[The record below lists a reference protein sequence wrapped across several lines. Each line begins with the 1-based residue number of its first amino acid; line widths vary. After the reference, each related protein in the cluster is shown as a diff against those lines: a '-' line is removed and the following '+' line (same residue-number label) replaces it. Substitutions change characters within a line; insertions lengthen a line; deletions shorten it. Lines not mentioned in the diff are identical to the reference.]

1 GRLTDVQVAADANAT
16 SWRPFK
22 RFEFGTAGVA
32 NGKLLTATRHNYLWQ
47 TTTTPRDMIVTDNY
61 TYQAA
66 TGAVAERKTCAAT
79 ITDSTLTN
87 CDQAPASAK
96 HAFTAKYSYNEIGA
110 LAETQYPSC
119 DVCPAGNVPSR
130 FAVNMF
136 YNGFPTAFGT
146 KTNQLDAPTTIA
158 TAQYAPNGMVKNITR
173 QISANVTLADDI

>member
-1 GRLTDVQVAADANAT
+1 QATDGGGNLISGYDSRGNVGIKRMDGASKFTQKFSYDFAGRLTDVQVAADPNAT

-47 TTTTPRDMIVTDNY
+47 TTTTPRDVIVTDNY
-61 TYQAA
+61 TYDAA

-79 ITDSTLTN
+79 IADSTLTN

-119 DVCPAGNVPSR
+119 
-130 FAVNMF
+130 
-136 YNGFPTAFGT
+136 
-146 KTNQLDAPTTIA
+146 
-158 TAQYAPNGMVKNITR
+158 
-173 QISANVTLADDI
+173 